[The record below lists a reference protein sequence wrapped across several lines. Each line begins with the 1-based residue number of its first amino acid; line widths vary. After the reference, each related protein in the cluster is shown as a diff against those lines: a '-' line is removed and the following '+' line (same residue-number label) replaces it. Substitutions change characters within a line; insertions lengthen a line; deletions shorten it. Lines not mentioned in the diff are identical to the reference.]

1 MAAEGSARSLAAAS
15 AATPWWKRTTV
26 YQIYPRSFADSD
38 GDGVGDLRGVI
49 GKLDYLS
56 WLGVETLWL
65 SPFWE
70 SPQADFGYDVSD
82 HYAIAGE
89 FGSIEDFRALVREV
103 HARGMKLVFDM
114 VLNHTSDRHPWF
126 LESRASRQSARRD
139 WYIWRD
145 GRKPGG
151 RAPPNNWRS
160 MLGGS
165 GWHWDEASEQWYFA
179 SFLGFQPDLNY
190 RNPAVKAA
198 MLDVVRFWLREG
210 VDGLRLDIFNAIF
223 KDASFADNPF
233 SWRPAP
239 TEDDPHG
246 FFQRHVHTI
255 DHPDTLAFARE
266 LRTVVD
272 EFGDPPRFLVGECF
286 GDAAT
291 LRQYCGEAADGLQLV
306 FLFQTLRTRF
316 RGRAVRRLVEEIEA
330 AFPEPFSP
338 TYVFGNHDRPRF
350 IHRVDESMEKAK
362 LLATLQLTVR
372 GVPFV
377 YYGEEIGMEN
387 HTIPLHEGLDPIAA
401 RFGWV
406 PSWLVPAFRA
416 RGILLNRDECRSPM
430 QWDAGPNAGFA
441 PAAVKPWLPIHPKSA
456 AINVAA
462 QQDDPASLLR
472 CYRCLLALRHAL
484 PALRSGALEWLD
496 EPGQARLPDD
506 VVAYRRVL
514 GEERVTVFL
523 NFASHTIRI
532 RPRIGAGSPRA
543 LTLLSNRRGTRMPA
557 AETYALGAHEG
568 VVVWDARPG

>member
-1 MAAEGSARSLAAAS
+1 MESDREA
-15 AATPWWKRTTV
+15 PWWKRTTV

-49 GKLDYLS
+49 GKLDYLA

-82 HYAIAGE
+82 HYAIAPEYG
-89 FGSIEDFRALVREV
+89 GLDDFRALVREV
-103 HARGMKLVFDM
+103 HARGLKLVFDM

-165 GWHWDEASEQWYFA
+165 GWRWDEASGQWYFA

-210 VDGLRLDIFNAIF
+210 VDGLRLDIFNALF

-266 LRTVVD
+266 LRAVVD
-272 EFGDPPRFLVGECF
+272 AIGDESATPRFLVGEVF
-286 GDAAT
+286 GDAKT
-291 LRQYCGEAADGLQLV
+291 LRRYCGEAADGLHLV

-316 RGRAVRRLVEEIEA
+316 HGGAVRALIEEIEG

-350 IHRVDESMEKAK
+350 IHRVDASLEKAK

-387 HTIPLHEGLDPIAA
+387 HDAPLHEGLDPIAA
-401 RFGWV
+401 RFEWV
-406 PSWLVPAFRA
+406 PSWLVPAFKA
-416 RGILLNRDECRSPM
+416 RGILLNRDECRAPM
-430 QWDAGPNAGFA
+430 QWDAGPNAGFT
-441 PAAVKPWLPIHPKSA
+441 PPTVTPWLPMHPRSA
-456 AINVAA
+456 ALNVAA
-462 QQDDPASLLR
+462 QQDDPTSLLR
-472 CYRCLLALRHAL
+472 CYRCLLALRRAL
-484 PALRSGALEWLD
+484 PALQSGRLEWLD
-496 EPGQARLPDD
+496 RVEHVRLPDD
-506 VVAYRRVL
+506 VVAFRRVL
-514 GEERVTVFL
+514 GDEHVAVFL

-532 RPRIGAGSPRA
+532 RPREGAGSPRA
-543 LTLLSNRRGTRMPA
+543 LTLLSNRRGTRMPT

-568 VVVWDARPG
+568 VVVWDARPRA